1 MLSSSGPNMFLASG
15 IVCHNPWGQG
25 VGAEREG
32 VPGWPKQK
40 YITQPS
46 FGFLGNTLSAVSL
59 KQTKN
64 TDFSPKCNG
73 EIEEK
78 PILSPKICTCLE
90 DRGGG
95 VI

>member
-1 MLSSSGPNMFLASG
+1 MLSSSGSNMFLASG

-64 TDFSPKCNG
+64 TDFPLNAMGKLKKNPFCRQ
-73 EIEEK
+73 K
-78 PILSPKICTCLE
+78 YARAWKI
-90 DRGGG
+90 G
-95 VI
+95 VVV